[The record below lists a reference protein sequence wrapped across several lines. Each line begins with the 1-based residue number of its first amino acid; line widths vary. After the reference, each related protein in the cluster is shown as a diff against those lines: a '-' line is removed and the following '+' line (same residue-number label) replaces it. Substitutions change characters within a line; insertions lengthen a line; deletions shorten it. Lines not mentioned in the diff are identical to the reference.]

1 MLKIET
7 WKLAV
12 VGILCALGFAFAAP
26 NLLDSDT
33 AAGLPD
39 FLPKSQINLGLDLR
53 GGSHLLLEVEVGV
66 VVKERLESLV
76 DSMRTEL
83 RKERI
88 RYGGLGATASGVN
101 VTIKDVAEAQKA
113 YDIIRK
119 LDTGFATE
127 LTDGGHIT
135 MTLTEQSLKE
145 RRVAAV
151 EQSIEIVRRRVD
163 PQGIKEPTITRQGDD
178 RILLQVPGEDDPEQL
193 KKLLGQT
200 AKLTFHLLDDKGS
213 LADAMAGRVPPGSML
228 LPSVDEFGALGKPR
242 MYLLKKRVAVSGDT
256 LVSASLGFDQG
267 NRPAVNFRLD
277 GVGGKKFADITRQN
291 LGKPFAIVLDG
302 KVISA
307 PTIQGII
314 PGGSGQITS
323 GTFTTE
329 SAKELSL
336 LLSAGALPAPLT
348 VLEERSVGP
357 GLGAD
362 SIAAGKTAS
371 VIGLILVVIFMVVYY
386 GRFGVFADVA
396 LLMNMVLIVALL
408 SAFGATLTLPGIA
421 GIVLTIGMAVDA
433 NVLIFE
439 RIREELRTERGVM
452 SAVDT
457 GYKRAFGTIMDANI
471 TTLIAAA
478 LLFAFGSG
486 PVQGFAV
493 TLAFGIISSMFTAIW
508 VTRIQVVMWL
518 RRTRPATLKI

>member
-7 WKLAV
+7 WKLAL
-12 VGILCALGFAFAAP
+12 VGILCALGLAFAAP
-26 NLLDSDT
+26 NLLDSET
-33 AAGLPD
+33 AEALPD
-39 FLPKSQINLGLDLR
+39 FLPKKQISLGLDLQ
-53 GGSHLLLEVEVGV
+53 GGSHLLLEVEVDV
-66 VVKERLESLV
+66 VVQERLESLV
-76 DSMRTEL
+76 DSIRTEL

-88 RYGGLGATASGVN
+88 RYGGLGKTDTGVA
-101 VTIKDVAEAQKA
+101 VTIKDAAKAEQA

-119 LDTGFATE
+119 LEPGYTSNLAD
-127 LTDGGHIT
+127 DGLVT
-135 MTLTEQSLKE
+135 MTLTEQSLKDQ
-145 RRVAAV
+145 RIQAV

-163 PQGIKEPTITRQGDD
+163 PKGVKEPTITRQGDD
-178 RILLQVPGEDDPEQL
+178 RILLQVPGEDDPEKL
-193 KKLLGQT
+193 KTLLGQT
-200 AKLTFHLLDDKGS
+200 AKLTFHLVDLKNS
-213 LADAMAGRVPPGSML
+213 LADALGGRVPPGSML
-228 LPSVDEFGALGKPR
+228 LPSIDEFDPSGRPR
-242 MYLLKKRVAVSGDT
+242 MYLLKKRVSVSGDT
-256 LVSASLGFDQG
+256 LVSASLGFDESS
-267 NRPAVNFRLD
+267 RPAVNFRLD
-277 GVGGKKFADITRQN
+277 AVGGKKFADITREN

-329 SAKELSL
+329 SAKELAL

-362 SIAAGKTAS
+362 SVEAGKIAS
-371 VIGLILVVIFMVVYY
+371 LVGLALVIVFMVVYY
-386 GRFGVFADVA
+386 GRFGFFADVA
-396 LLMNMVLIVALL
+396 LAMNMVLIVAML

-433 NVLIFE
+433 NVLVFE
-439 RIREELRTERGVM
+439 RIREELKTDRGVF
-452 SAVDT
+452 SAVDA
-457 GYKRAFGTIMDANI
+457 GYKRAFGTIIDANI
-471 TTLIAAA
+471 TTLIAAT

-493 TLAFGIISSMFTAIW
+493 TLAIGIISSMFTAIW

-518 RRTRPATLKI
+518 RRNKPQTLEI

>member
-12 VGILCALGFAFAAP
+12 VGLLLALGVAFAAP
-26 NLLDSDT
+26 NLLDEET
-33 AAGLPD
+33 AANLPD
-39 FLPKSQINLGLDLR
+39 VLPNKQISLGLDLQ
-53 GGSHLLLEVEVGV
+53 GGSHILLEVEVGV
-66 VVKERLESLV
+66 VVEERLEALK
-76 DSMRTEL
+76 DSIRAEM

-88 RYGGLGATASGVN
+88 RYTGLRAGGTGVS
-101 VTIKDVAEAQKA
+101 VMIKDLGRAEKA
-113 YDIIRK
+113 YEIIRG
-119 LDTGFATE
+119 LDVGFE
-127 LTDGGHIT
+127 TDLGDNGSIT
-135 MTLTEQSLKE
+135 MNLTEQALKE
-145 RRVAAV
+145 RRIQAV
-151 EQSIEIVRRRVD
+151 DQSIEIVRRRID
-163 PQGIKEPTITRQGDD
+163 PQGVKEPTITRQGED

-200 AKLTFHLLDDKGS
+200 AKLTFHLLDHKNS
-213 LADAMAGRVPPGSML
+213 VAEAMAGRIPPGSML
-228 LPSVDEFGALGKPR
+228 LPSIDEYDSAGRPR

-256 LVSASLGFDQG
+256 LVSASLGFDEA

-277 GVGGKKFADITRQN
+277 ALGGKKFADITRQN
-291 LGKPFAIVLDG
+291 LGKPFAIVLDN
-302 KVISA
+302 KVLSA

-329 SAKELSL
+329 SAKELAL

-357 GLGAD
+357 GLGQD
-362 SIAAGKTAS
+362 SVEAGKIAS
-371 VIGLILVVIFMVVYY
+371 MIGLAAVIVFMVIYY

-396 LLMNMVLIVALL
+396 LITNMILIVAML

-433 NVLIFE
+433 NVLVFE
-439 RIREELRTERGVM
+439 RIREELKTGRGVM
-452 SAVDT
+452 SAVDN
-457 GYKRAFGTIMDANI
+457 GYKRAFGTIIDANI
-471 TTLIAAA
+471 TTLIAAT

-493 TLAFGIISSMFTAIW
+493 TLAIGIISSMFTAIW
-508 VTRIQVVMWL
+508 VTRIQVVLWL
-518 RRTRPATLKI
+518 RKTRPQTLRI

>member
-12 VGILCALGFAFAAP
+12 VGILCALGLAFAAP
-26 NLLDSDT
+26 NLLDEKT
-33 AAGLPD
+33 AESLPD
-39 FLPKSQINLGLDLR
+39 FLPKKQINLGLDLQ

-76 DSMRTEL
+76 DGIRTEL

-88 RYGGLGATASGVN
+88 RYSGLGANATGVS
-101 VTIKDVAEAQKA
+101 VTIKDPAQAEQA
-113 YDIIRK
+113 YEIIRK
-119 LDTGFATE
+119 LETGYE
-127 LTDGGHIT
+127 SNLSDSGQIT
-135 MTLTEQSLKE
+135 MNLTEQALKE
-145 RRVAAV
+145 QRIQAV
-151 EQSIEIVRRRVD
+151 EQSVEIVRRRVD
-163 PQGIKEPTITRQGDD
+163 PQGVKEPTITRQGEE
-178 RILLQVPGEDDPEQL
+178 RILLQVPGEDDPEKL
-193 KKLLGQT
+193 KKLIGQT
-200 AKLTFHLLDDKGS
+200 AKLTFHLLDEKGS
-213 LADAMAGRVPPGSML
+213 IADAIAGRVPPGTML
-228 LPSVDEFGALGKPR
+228 LPSIDEFDQTGRPR
-242 MYLLKKRVAVSGDT
+242 MYLLKKRVSVSGDT
-256 LVSASLGFDQG
+256 LVSASLGFDQSS
-267 NRPAVNFRLD
+267 RPAVNFRLD
-277 GVGGKKFADITRQN
+277 AVGGKKFADITREN

-329 SAKELSL
+329 SAKELAL

-357 GLGAD
+357 GLGQD
-362 SIAAGKTAS
+362 SVDAGKIAS
-371 VIGLILVVIFMVVYY
+371 MIGLALVVVFMVVYY
-386 GRFGVFADVA
+386 GRFGIFADVA
-396 LLMNMVLIVALL
+396 LLMNMVLIVAML

-433 NVLIFE
+433 NVLVFE
-439 RIREELRTERGVM
+439 RIREELKTDRGVF
-452 SAVDT
+452 SAVDA
-457 GYKRAFGTIMDANI
+457 GYKRAFGTIIDANI
-471 TTLIAAA
+471 TTLIAAT

-493 TLAFGIISSMFTAIW
+493 TLAVGIVSSMFTAIW
-508 VTRIQVVMWL
+508 VTRIQVAWWL
-518 RRTRPATLKI
+518 HRTKPSKLVI

>member
-26 NLLDSDT
+26 NMLDSET
-33 AAGLPD
+33 AQGLPD

-66 VVKERLESLV
+66 VVKERLEALV
-76 DSMRTEL
+76 DTIRTEL

-88 RYGGLGATASGVN
+88 RYGGLGARPTGVN
-101 VTIKDVAEAQKA
+101 VTIKDVGEAQKA

-119 LDTGFATE
+119 LDTGFEAS
-127 LTDGGHIT
+127 LGDGGRIT
-135 MTLTEQSLKE
+135 MDLTEQSLKA

-151 EQSIEIVRRRVD
+151 EQSIEIVRRRID
-163 PQGIKEPTITRQGDD
+163 PKGIKEPTIARQGDD
-178 RILLQVPGEDDPEQL
+178 RILLQVPGEEDPESL

-228 LPSVDEFGALGKPR
+228 SPSVDEVGALGQPR

-256 LVSASLGFDQG
+256 LVSASLGFDQN

-307 PTIQGII
+307 PTIQGVI

-323 GTFTTE
+323 GNFTTE

-362 SIAAGKTAS
+362 SVAAGKIAS
-371 VIGLILVVIFMVVYY
+371 IIGLVLVICFMVVYY
-386 GRFGVFADVA
+386 GRFGIFADVA
-396 LLMNMVLIVALL
+396 LLMNMVLIIALL
-408 SAFGATLTLPGIA
+408 SFFGATLTLPGIA

-433 NVLIFE
+433 NVLVFE
-439 RIREELRTERGVM
+439 RIREELETGRGVL
-452 SAVDT
+452 SAVDA

-471 TTLIAAA
+471 TTLIAAV

-493 TLAFGIISSMFTAIW
+493 TLAIGIVSSMFTAIW
-508 VTRIQVVMWL
+508 VTRILIVAWL
-518 RRTRPATLKI
+518 RRTRPTTLKI

>member
-1 MLKIET
+1 MLKIES

-12 VGILCALGFAFAAP
+12 VGILCALGLAFAAP
-26 NLLDSDT
+26 NLLDAET
-33 AAGLPD
+33 AADLPD
-39 FLPKSQINLGLDLR
+39 FLPNKQISLGLDLQ

-88 RYGGLGATASGVN
+88 RYSGLGATATGVG
-101 VTIKDVAEAQKA
+101 VTVKDPANAEKA

-119 LDTGFATE
+119 LDTGFETN
-127 LTDGGHIT
+127 LDDVGQIT
-135 MTLTEQSLKE
+135 MNMTEQALKE

-163 PQGIKEPTITRQGDD
+163 PQGVKEPTITRQGDE
-178 RILLQVPGEDDPEQL
+178 RILLQVPGEDDPEKL
-193 KKLLGQT
+193 KDLLGQT
-200 AKLTFHLLDDKGS
+200 AKLTFHLLDEKGS
-213 LADAMAGRVPPGSML
+213 LADALAGRVPPGTML
-228 LPSVDEFGALGKPR
+228 VPSIDEFDPLGKPR
-242 MYLLKKRVAVSGDT
+242 MYLLKKRVSVSGDT
-256 LVSASLGFDQG
+256 LVSASLGFDQSS
-267 NRPAVNFRLD
+267 RPAVNFRLD
-277 GVGGKKFADITRQN
+277 AVGGKKFADITRQN

-329 SAKELSL
+329 SAKELAL

-357 GLGAD
+357 GLGQD
-362 SIAAGKTAS
+362 SVDAGRVAS
-371 VIGLILVVIFMVVYY
+371 MLGLALVIVFMVIYY
-386 GRFGVFADVA
+386 GRFGIFADVA
-396 LLMNMVLIVALL
+396 LIMNMVLIVAML

-433 NVLIFE
+433 NVLVFE
-439 RIREELRTERGVM
+439 RIREELKTGRGVF
-452 SAVDT
+452 SAVDA
-457 GYKRAFGTIMDANI
+457 GYKRAFGTIIDANI
-471 TTLIAAA
+471 TTLIAAT

-493 TLAFGIISSMFTAIW
+493 TLAIGIVSSMFTAIW
-508 VTRIQVVMWL
+508 VTRILVATWL
-518 RRTRPATLKI
+518 RRNKPTTLVI

>member
-7 WKLAV
+7 WKLAL
-12 VGILCALGFAFAAP
+12 VGILCALGLVFAAP
-26 NLLDSDT
+26 NLLDSES
-33 AAGLPD
+33 AENLPD
-39 FLPKSQINLGLDLR
+39 FLPNSQISLGLDLQ
-53 GGSHLLLEVEVGV
+53 GGSHLLLEVEVAV
-66 VVKERLESLV
+66 VVKERLEALV
-76 DSMRTEL
+76 DSIRTEL

-88 RYGGLGATASGVN
+88 RYGGLGANASGVA
-101 VTIKDVAEAQKA
+101 VTIKDTAQADKA

-119 LDTGFATE
+119 LDTGFETD
-127 LTDGGHIT
+127 LGDGGQIT
-135 MTLTEQSLKE
+135 MNMTEVALKE

-163 PQGIKEPTITRQGDD
+163 PKGVKEPTITRQGDE
-178 RILLQVPGEDDPEQL
+178 RILLQVPGEDDPEKL

-200 AKLTFHLLDDKGS
+200 AKLTFHLLDNKGS
-213 LADAMAGRVPPGSML
+213 IADAMAGRVPPGSKL
-228 LPSVDEFGALGKPR
+228 VASVDEFDISGKPR

-256 LVSASLGFDQG
+256 LVSASLGFDQST
-267 NRPAVNFRLD
+267 RPAVNFRLD
-277 GVGGKKFADITRQN
+277 AVGGKKFADITREN
-291 LGKPFAIVLDG
+291 LGRPFAIVLDN

-329 SAKELSL
+329 SAKELAL

-362 SIAAGKTAS
+362 SVEAGKIAS
-371 VIGLILVVIFMVVYY
+371 MLGLALVLVFMAVYY
-386 GRFGVFADVA
+386 GRFGLFANVA
-396 LLMNMVLIVALL
+396 LAMNMVLIVAML

-433 NVLIFE
+433 NVLVFE
-439 RIREELRTERGVM
+439 RIREELKTGRGVM
-452 SAVDT
+452 SAVDN

-471 TTLIAAA
+471 TTLIAAT

-493 TLAFGIISSMFTAIW
+493 TLAIGIVSSMFTAIW
-508 VTRIQVVMWL
+508 VTRILVASWL
-518 RRTRPATLKI
+518 RRNRPSKLVI

>member
-12 VGILCALGFAFAAP
+12 VGILCALGIAFAAP
-26 NLLDSDT
+26 NVLDSET
-33 AAGLPD
+33 AADLPD
-39 FLPKSQINLGLDLR
+39 FMPNKQISLGLDLQ

-66 VVKERLESLV
+66 VVKERLEALV
-76 DSMRTEL
+76 DTIRTEM

-88 RYGGLGATASGVN
+88 RYSGLGAAATGVS
-101 VTIKDVAEAQKA
+101 VTIKDVAQAEKA

-119 LDTGFATE
+119 LDVGYDTDLSDDGRITMNLTE
-127 LTDGGHIT
+127 L
-135 MTLTEQSLKE
+135 SLKE
-145 RRVAAV
+145 RRIQAV
-151 EQSIEIVRRRVD
+151 DQSIEIVRRRVD
-163 PQGIKEPTITRQGDD
+163 PQGVKEPTITRQGDD
-178 RILLQVPGEDDPEQL
+178 RILLQVPGEDDPEKL

-200 AKLTFHLLDDKGS
+200 AKLTFHLMDEKGS
-213 LADAMAGRVPPGSML
+213 MADALAGRVPPGSML
-228 LPSVDEFGALGKPR
+228 LPAVDEFDSAGRPR
-242 MYLLKKRVAVSGDT
+242 MFLLKKRVSVSGDT
-256 LVSASLGFDQG
+256 LVSASMGFDEST
-267 NRPAVNFRLD
+267 RPAVNFRLD
-277 GVGGKKFADITRQN
+277 AVGGKKFADITRAN
-291 LGKPFAIVLDG
+291 LGKPFAIVLDN
-302 KVISA
+302 KVLSA

-329 SAKELSL
+329 SARELAL

-362 SIAAGKTAS
+362 SVAAGKIAS
-371 VIGLILVVIFMVVYY
+371 MLGLALVIIFMAVYY
-386 GRFGVFADVA
+386 GRFGLFADVA
-396 LLMNMVLIVALL
+396 LISNMVFIVAML

-433 NVLIFE
+433 NVLVFE
-439 RIREELRTERGVM
+439 RIREELKTGRGVM
-452 SAVDT
+452 SAVDN
-457 GYKRAFGTIMDANI
+457 GYKRAFGTIIDANI
-471 TTLIAAA
+471 TTLIAAT

-493 TLAFGIISSMFTAIW
+493 TLAIGIISSMFTAIW
-508 VTRIQVVMWL
+508 VTRIQVVLWL
-518 RRTRPATLKI
+518 RKTRPATLKI